1 MARSNEKQYFKTL
14 RATLKSKLNEK
25 LVFQA
30 INIWVVPNLPFGAG
44 IINWTKEELKEMDRK
59 TRNIVAMYGK
69 LVNYIRDQILIG
81 CTYQEVKEVGGLTKT

>member
-44 IINWTKEELKEMDRK
+44 IINWTNEELKEMDRK
-59 TRNIVAMYGK
+59 TRNIVTMYGK